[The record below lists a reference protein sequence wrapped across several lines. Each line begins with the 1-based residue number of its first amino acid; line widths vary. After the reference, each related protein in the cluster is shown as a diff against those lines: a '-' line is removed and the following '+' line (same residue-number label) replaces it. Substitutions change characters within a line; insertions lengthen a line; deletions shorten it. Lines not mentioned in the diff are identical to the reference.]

1 MSAKKWAIATRFAKL
16 SNELKTNVY
25 GDLSIQ
31 KLAKAEIINEEL
43 TNDILKRLS
52 PYLQQNTPIDI
63 LDLWPSTG
71 IFSSQV
77 NKYLKPRRHLLVE
90 PNKKYYGKSLT
101 RLVKSGG
108 GYEMVSLD
116 PYSLYDWS
124 EVFAKYLPE
133 QGPSNME
140 GQVLPRNNTLLV
152 LANLPEQRS
161 TRDHFTP
168 ARWWSVMMESCLNQR
183 GVHMYGS
190 VRILASLP
198 GNTKCSVFPRTVI
211 DRRRTSMLTETVAQ
225 HAFEVAS
232 TYENETWQS
241 LKSWDNL
248 MLSRNRVAERT
259 AANNIIT
266 PAGREIPP
274 LELAPESPRPG
285 KLSQV
290 YMPRPR
296 VEWHDTVMDRI
307 AKESSTNKVVKR
319 DAQAALY
326 SLNLDNKQAWWCH
339 HVAKMELEEDEASR
353 SLARIAADTSKYTEE
368 LQRADKRCAGMRD
381 TVEKLLKGTHH
392 RVIRGHDRV
401 TDDGRL
407 LKDAGSLDNSMLIHD
422 RRPFEALR
430 IHPDD
435 QFPRLPRTFV
445 YFEADPNPP
454 VVQKLSQLS
463 DEKRVEVLELF
474 DTLSSIFSTRDQ
486 LTLAELY
493 NVIFPLRTAN
503 EIVKE
508 FPSLAKYA
516 MKRLKP
522 GYGTVALP
530 DPTLDPNE
538 CFQENIDYDLSHARI
553 RRLPVSLIWD
563 ILLQYQNSGPD
574 VSPMQFNRLLG
585 GTLTG
590 AATGGASGNSLKL
603 R

>member
-1 MSAKKWAIATRFAKL
+1 M
-16 SNELKTNVY
+16 
-25 GDLSIQ
+25 
-31 KLAKAEIINEEL
+31 IISYAA
-43 TNDILKRLS
+43 DILQRLS
-52 PYLQQNTPIDI
+52 PYLQRNTPVDI

-90 PNKKYYGKSLT
+90 PNAKTYEKSLKK
-101 RLVKSGG
+101 LVKAGG

-116 PYSLYDWS
+116 PYSLYDWN
-124 EVFAKYLPE
+124 EVFAKHLPE
-133 QGPSNME
+133 QGPSNTQE
-140 GQVLPRNNTLLV
+140 GQVLPRNDTLLV
-152 LANLPEQRS
+152 LANIPEQRS
-161 TRDHFTP
+161 IRDHFTP
-168 ARWWSVMMESCLNQR
+168 ARWWSVMMESCLNRR

-198 GNTKCSVFPRTVI
+198 GNTKCSVLPRTVI
-211 DRRRTSMLTETVAQ
+211 DRRRTSMLTETVAL

-241 LKSWDNL
+241 LKPWDNL
-248 MLSRNRVAERT
+248 RLNRERVAERA
-259 AANNIIT
+259 AANNVIT

-285 KLSQV
+285 RLSQV

-296 VEWHDTVMDRI
+296 VEWHDTVMVRI
-307 AKESSTNKVVKR
+307 AKESSKNKVVKR
-319 DAQAALY
+319 DAQTALY

-339 HVAKMELEEDEASR
+339 HVAKAELEEDEASR
-353 SLARIAADTSKYTEE
+353 SLARIAATSPYPEE
-368 LQRADKRCAGMRD
+368 LDRADKRSAGLKD
-381 TVEKLLKGTHH
+381 TVEKLLQGTHH
-392 RVIRGHDRV
+392 RVMRGHDRV
-401 TDDGRL
+401 TDDARL
-407 LKDAGSLDNSMLIHD
+407 LHDAGSFDNSILMHD

-430 IHPDD
+430 INTED
-435 QFPRLPRTFV
+435 QYPRLPRTLV

-463 DEKRVEVLELF
+463 DEKRVELIELF

-486 LTLAELY
+486 LNLAELY
-493 NVIFPLRTAN
+493 GVIFPLRTAN

-508 FPSLAKYA
+508 FPVLAKYA

-522 GYGTVALP
+522 GCGPVSLP

-538 CFQENIDYDLSHARI
+538 CFQENIDYDLSYTRV

-590 AATGGASGNSLKL
+590 AATGGASGNALKL

>member
-25 GDLSIQ
+25 NDLGIQ

-52 PYLQQNTPIDI
+52 PYLQQNTPVDI
-63 LDLWPSTG
+63 LDLWPSSG
-71 IFSSQV
+71 VFSSQV

-90 PNKKYYGKSLT
+90 PNKKNYGKSLK
-101 RLVKSGG
+101 RLVKGGG

-124 EVFAKYLPE
+124 EVFAKHLPE
-133 QGPSNME
+133 QGPPNTE
-140 GQVLPRNNTLLV
+140 GQVLPRNDTLLV
-152 LANLPEQRS
+152 LANIPEQRS
-161 TRDHFTP
+161 IRDHFTP
-168 ARWWSVMMESCLNQR
+168 SRWWSVMMESCLNQR

-198 GNTKCSVFPRTVI
+198 GNSKCSVLPRTVI

-241 LKSWDNL
+241 LKHWDNL
-248 MLSRNRVAERT
+248 VLNRERVAERT

-274 LELAPESPRPG
+274 LELAPKSPRPG
-285 KLSQV
+285 KLSQM
-290 YMPRPR
+290 YMLRPR

-307 AKESSTNKVVKR
+307 AKESSTNKVVRR
-319 DAQAALY
+319 DAQVALY

-339 HVAKMELEEDEASR
+339 HVAKIELEEDEASR
-353 SLARIAADTSKYTEE
+353 SLARIAADTSKYPEE
-368 LQRADKRCAGMRD
+368 LERADKRSAGMRD
-381 TVEKLLKGTHH
+381 TVEKLLQGTHH
-392 RVIRGHDRV
+392 RVMRGHDRV
-401 TDDGRL
+401 ADDGRVL
-407 LKDAGSLDNSMLIHD
+407 NDAGSFDNSMLIHD

-435 QFPRLPRTFV
+435 QFPRLPRTIV

-454 VVQKLSQLS
+454 C
-463 DEKRVEVLELF
+463 DEKRVELVELF
-474 DTLSSIFSTRDQ
+474 DTLSSISSTRDQ
-486 LTLAELY
+486 LNLAELY
-493 NVIFPLRTAN
+493 NFIFPLRTAN

-508 FPSLAKYA
+508 FPILAKYA

-522 GYGTVALP
+522 GYGTMLLP
-530 DPTLDPNE
+530 DPTLDPND
-538 CFQENIDYDLSHARI
+538 CFQENIDYDLSYARI

-563 ILLQYQNSGPD
+563 ILLQYQNSGPG

-590 AATGGASGNSLKL
+590 AVTGGSSGHALKL